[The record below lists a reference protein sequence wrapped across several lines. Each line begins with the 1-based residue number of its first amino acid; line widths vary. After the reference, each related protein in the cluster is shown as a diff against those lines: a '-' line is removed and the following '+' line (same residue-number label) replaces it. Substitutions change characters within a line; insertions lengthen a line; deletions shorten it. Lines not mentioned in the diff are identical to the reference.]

1 MARFVSREG
10 LLARLD
16 SEVTEREQYVVA
28 RSVLLDALEALS
40 AHLDAVVLVGAQA
53 VYLRTGTEQLGVA
66 PYTTDGDIVLDPTRL
81 EEAPELEV
89 VMKSAGFDL
98 DRKKDGTQ
106 KPGIWIEYREIDGK
120 KVKVPVDLIVPT
132 DAAPPGGRRG
142 ARLQGHSKMAARKIP
157 GLEATLLDHSL
168 MTVASL
174 TAGDDRSF
182 EIAVAGPVAL
192 LIAKAY
198 KLHDRLEN
206 EARPDR
212 VDEKDAGDAY
222 RLMRTA
228 DRQECLEVALRLIAH
243 PELGHSCKVGLQR
256 LLDLFEAAGS
266 PGTAMAVS
274 HFRAAAPEELV
285 VEVSTGFVAELR
297 KEFGDKLGP

>member
-1 MARFVSREG
+1 MALSIPRKGF
-10 LLARLD
+10 LAQLD
-16 SEVTEREQYVVA
+16 SEMSEQEQYVVA

-40 AHLDAVVLVGAQA
+40 AHLDAIVLVGAQA
-53 VYLRTGTEQLGVA
+53 VYLRAGTEQVGVA
-66 PYTTDGDIVLDPTRL
+66 PYTTDGDVVLDPTRL
-81 EEAPELEV
+81 EDEPQLEV

-98 DRKKDGTQ
+98 DRKEDGSQ
-106 KPGIWIEYREIDGK
+106 KPGIWIEYREIGGK

-142 ARLQGHSKMAARKIP
+142 ARLKGHSKMAARKIP
-157 GLEATLLDHSL
+157 GLEASLLDHEA

-174 TAGDDRSF
+174 DDGDSRSF
-182 EIAVAGPVAL
+182 DIAVAGPIAL
-192 LIAKAY
+192 LIAKVY

-212 VDEKDAGDAY
+212 LDEKDAGDAY

-228 DRQECLEVALRLIAH
+228 DRQVCIEVALRLITH

-266 PGTAMAVS
+266 PGTRMAVS
-274 HFRAAAPEELV
+274 HFRAATPEEV
-285 VEVSTGFVAELR
+285 VVAVCTGFVADLR
-297 KEFGDKLGP
+297 EGLGDKLGS